1 MRVHEDAGRAAG
13 DDRLRIFAHGDH
25 GRFHVDVPVEEPW
38 RDVLPLRVDDLRV
51 LADAVVGLP
60 EVGDAALGDGHVH
73 VLLDLGRAHVHE
85 LRALDHRLGGS
96 PWATADRVFEHSH
109 SGFLQNLLIMPRSFD
124 ERRRLFGAGSIRS
137 LSALLKLPS
146 TIPF

>member
-1 MRVHEDAGRAAG
+1 MRVHVDARGAVRHDGA
-13 DDRLRIFAHGDH
+13 RVFAHAHH

-38 RDVLPLRVDDLRV
+38 RDVLPLRIDDLRV
-51 LADAVVGLP
+51 LADAVVCP
-60 EVGDAALGDGHVH
+60 AEVGDAALGDGHVH

-85 LRALDHRLGGS
+85 LRALDHRLGAS

>member
-1 MRVHEDAGRAAG
+1 MRPSAMATSTSSWISAVHTFTSFAPLITVSAGA
-13 DDRLRIFAHGDH
+13 
-25 GRFHVDVPVEEPW
+25 
-38 RDVLPLRVDDLRV
+38 
-51 LADAVVGLP
+51 
-60 EVGDAALGDGHVH
+60 
-73 VLLDLGRAHVHE
+73 
-85 LRALDHRLGGS
+85 S
-96 PWATADRVFEHSH
+96 PWADRVFEHSH

>member
-1 MRVHEDAGRAAG
+1 M
-13 DDRLRIFAHGDH
+13 
-25 GRFHVDVPVEEPW
+25 DVPVEEPW

-85 LRALDHRLGGS
+85 LRALDHRLGGRE
-96 PWATADRVFEHSH
+96 PLGDGGQ
-109 SGFLQNLLIMPRSFD
+109 GFRALPQRFLAELVDHASLLR
-124 ERRRLFGAGSIRS
+124 
-137 LSALLKLPS
+137 
-146 TIPF
+146 

>member
-1 MRVHEDAGRAAG
+1 MRPSAMATSTSSWISAVHTFTSFAPLITVSAGA
-13 DDRLRIFAHGDH
+13 
-25 GRFHVDVPVEEPW
+25 
-38 RDVLPLRVDDLRV
+38 
-51 LADAVVGLP
+51 
-60 EVGDAALGDGHVH
+60 
-73 VLLDLGRAHVHE
+73 
-85 LRALDHRLGGS
+85 
-96 PWATADRVFEHSH
+96 ADRVFEHSH

>member
-1 MRVHEDAGRAAG
+1 MRPSAMATSTFSWISAVHTFTSFAPLITVSAGA
-13 DDRLRIFAHGDH
+13 
-25 GRFHVDVPVEEPW
+25 
-38 RDVLPLRVDDLRV
+38 
-51 LADAVVGLP
+51 
-60 EVGDAALGDGHVH
+60 
-73 VLLDLGRAHVHE
+73 
-85 LRALDHRLGGS
+85 S
-96 PWATADRVFEHSH
+96 PWATADRVVEHSH